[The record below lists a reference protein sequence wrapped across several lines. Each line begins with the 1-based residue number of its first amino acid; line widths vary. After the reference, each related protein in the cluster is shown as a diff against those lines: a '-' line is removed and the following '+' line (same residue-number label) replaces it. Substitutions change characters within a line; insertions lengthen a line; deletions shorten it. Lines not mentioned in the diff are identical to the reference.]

1 VDRAIGRRLCPEK
14 VADPAET
21 EAEGPRS
28 SRRLGRERERGVF
41 EDVHRFDRSQGRAVI
56 ARLRRKQSSDRAGQ
70 RECETSG
77 RPEQADHGGMESA
90 IGHLWAI
97 SSEER
102 VAARPGTG
110 GAHATIMAPMCELL
124 MSGASVPIQLKKTA
138 GHKAGGCSA

>member
-1 VDRAIGRRLCPEK
+1 
-14 VADPAET
+14 
-21 EAEGPRS
+21 
-28 SRRLGRERERGVF
+28 
-41 EDVHRFDRSQGRAVI
+41 
-56 ARLRRKQSSDRAGQ
+56 
-70 RECETSG
+70 
-77 RPEQADHGGMESA
+77 MESA